1 MSKQR
6 KANTKSVR
14 ALSSIQ
20 TKIASVLILFT
31 TIAVLIAVLVNY
43 RYLTKI
49 SRETLV
55 SYTEDSLTE
64 IVRAQGNYIDES
76 IQK

>member
-31 TIAVLIAVLVNY
+31 TIAVLIAVLVSY
-43 RYLTKI
+43 RY
-49 SRETLV
+49 
-55 SYTEDSLTE
+55 
-64 IVRAQGNYIDES
+64 
-76 IQK
+76 